1 MGNCRSRISLIK
13 QLNKGLNTY
22 KKFLL
27 ENGITPSN
35 CCDELS
41 CDGSLVCGDTNF
53 GDDELN

>member
-13 QLNKGLNTY
+13 QLNKGTY
-22 KKFLL
+22 KKLLL

-41 CDGSLVCGDTNF
+41 CDGSLVYGNIDF